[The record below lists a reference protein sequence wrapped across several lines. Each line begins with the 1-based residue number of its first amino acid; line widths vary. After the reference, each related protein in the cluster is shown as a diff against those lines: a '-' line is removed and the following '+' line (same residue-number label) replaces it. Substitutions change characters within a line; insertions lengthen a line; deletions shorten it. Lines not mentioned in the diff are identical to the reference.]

1 MRFWLPVGEMLPTL
15 GSVGAADGVS
25 FSVWNAMGRRRMN
38 DDEQFEGHSEATE
51 LDAPV
56 IVTVLHGGFDR
67 ASYALIVPVYAHEE
81 MSGAERFLD
90 RQFGQLL
97 GEWRDLGRY
106 PGALGTSVFV
116 EPDVDVKDCEPP
128 GAHLVGVGSSLTL
141 DRRRLRFAVRRAL
154 IDRCLRLYPPVR
166 LDLGASATD
175 QQNPATTL
183 VGVSSALLGVRDDE
197 SLRVEDSVAGIL
209 EAVHDT
215 NRGLERFEQDLGTAC
230 RVRIRYIEFVE
241 RYADRANLAASAIR
255 HMRAAGQVAT
265 GFEGLADVVV
275 KSEDGDGALPIGAS
289 LLEQDR
295 PWRRFL
301 ITERQTNDPPAADA
315 SSRPLV
321 VEVSALGREARADRV
336 THRIDR
342 ASLDALMTRV
352 SNNRTNQ
359 TALEALRD
367 RLVPYQLRAEFLTT
381 AAIQIGVDASTANYP
396 WELLTGTAVS
406 RQGGEPTGTAS
417 VLRMF
422 TEGSD
427 RRLHVERATVDT
439 ALVIGAG
446 NVDLEGLP
454 PIPGAVDEAVAV
466 SRLLTAKGIET
477 ETMVDTDGPLDVA
490 DLNIALCG
498 DHQVLHIASHGIHVD
513 GDRDATGAV
522 LAKNLRFTEDLIESL
537 PRVPELV
544 VVNSCYNARVG
555 PKPGDQAFQAGA
567 ATPRMAAGLAR
578 ALMGIGVRAVVAAGW
593 PVNDTAAMVFAV
605 TLHEQLTA
613 GHTYGEAVAR
623 ARAACADLSGT
634 SWAAYQC
641 YGDPT
646 FVLRGRPH
654 EPTLTSVPVSLS
666 DLKGRLGALRTRAAD
681 ISRPKAS
688 TGPAKPGTSG
698 ERRELLRKTFDQ
710 LSTWVTQTA
719 YPTKQPAQLPPEV
732 RRELAMTAR
741 ELADFTAAAEWY
753 RTFAVVPADGKP
765 ARPTE
770 PHASAFDLQQAA
782 NCLARSAQKEAGLG
796 RVAEALALFPEAE
809 ALAKGAI
816 ELLPQDEAWSILAS
830 VYKKW
835 ATVEPE
841 PAQRDA
847 RVAAA
852 VDAYE
857 HLSSN
862 KPGDYGVENRIQFL
876 AIRDLDRANEVNE
889 SVHREVTGNSEGAQQ
904 VAKAPLHVVDAAPPR
919 TTTFWERA
927 AAADYELSRLMVA
940 DTEEKRAAAARR
952 MVRKYADAFR
962 RRSTY
967 SERFSSWDHLKDLG
981 DVLSQDDP
989 RKPLLENARVELE
1002 DLMGVAPADPSNPAG
1017 ESPVGDETAGGRR
1030 TQRGDASVELKAF
1043 PARSGECLL
1052 LEYTGNDR
1060 AKHRILVDGGL
1071 GSAFDDG
1078 VGTVLAPVGSV
1089 TRVDV
1094 AVVTHVDRDHLEGVL
1109 RALED
1114 KRLDADDFWFNGRS
1128 QIADQGRGHD
1138 ARSIQQGD
1146 ALSKLIPDDRRNLV
1160 VEGRALLVPGSRPLR
1175 IPLPGGATAV
1185 LLSPSEKRL
1194 HALLKK
1200 WPQSRG
1206 DPGSIDELMN
1216 ALRDEAVRGP
1226 GEFGKDHSTAN
1237 GSSIAFL
1244 FEHDG
1249 ASILFTA
1256 DALASELES
1265 SIRALLTERGQA
1277 RLKVQLLKLPHHGS
1291 RQNITDE
1298 LLDLIDPEQILVC
1311 TDGSQFSHPD
1321 EDALEKVRSAYPNV
1335 PIHFTDSTDLI
1346 RKRAHHVDMQAPSST
1361 PVVIAL

>member
-1 MRFWLPVGEMLPTL
+1 
-15 GSVGAADGVS
+15 
-25 FSVWNAMGRRRMN
+25 MN
-38 DDEQFEGHSEATE
+38 DDDQFDGRPDGTE

-56 IVTVLHGGFDR
+56 VVSVLHGGFDR
-67 ASYALIVPVYAHEE
+67 ASYALIVPVYTDEE

-90 RQFGQLL
+90 RQFGHLL
-97 GEWRDLGRY
+97 SEWRELGRY
-106 PGALGTSVFV
+106 PSALGASVFV
-116 EPDVDVKDCEPP
+116 EPDVDVKDCEPA
-128 GAHLVGVGSSLTL
+128 GAYLVGVGSTLTL
-141 DRRRLRFAVRRAL
+141 DRRRLRFAVRTAL

-166 LDLGASATD
+166 PELGDMAAGR
-175 QQNPATTL
+175 QNPAITL

-209 EAVHDT
+209 EAVSDT
-215 NRGLERFEQDLGTAC
+215 NRGLERYEQDLGTPC
-230 RVRIRYIEFVE
+230 HVRVRYIEFVE

-255 HMRAAGQVAT
+255 HIRAGGQGAT
-265 GFEGLADVVV
+265 RFGGLGDVVV
-275 KSEDGDGALPIGAS
+275 KSEDGDGALPIGAT

-301 ITERQTNDPPAADA
+301 ITEHQSDDLPSAEA

-352 SNNRTNQ
+352 SNNRTSQ
-359 TALEALRD
+359 AALQALRD
-367 RLVPYQLRAEFLTT
+367 RLVPYSLRAEFLTT

-396 WELLTGTAVS
+396 WELLTGTAVP
-406 RQGGEPTGTAS
+406 RPGGEPAGTAS

-446 NVDLEGLP
+446 NVDVEGLP
-454 PIPGAVDEAVAV
+454 PIPGAIDEAVAV
-466 SRLLTAKGIET
+466 SRLLRARGIET
-477 ETMVDTDGPLDVA
+477 ETMVDADGPLDVA

-522 LAKNLRFTEDLIESL
+522 LAKNLRFTEDLIASL

-555 PKPGDQAFQAGA
+555 PKPGDQAFQASA

-613 GHTYGEAVAR
+613 GRTYGEAVAR

-646 FVLRGRPH
+646 FVLHGRPH
-654 EPTLTSVPVSLS
+654 EPGLTSLPVSLS
-666 DLKGRLGALRTRAAD
+666 DLKGRLGALRTWAAD

-688 TGPAKPGTSG
+688 AGASTPGSG
-698 ERRELLRKTFDQ
+698 GHRREQLRKTFDQ
-710 LSTWVTQTA
+710 LSTWVTETA
-719 YPTKQPAQLPPEV
+719 YQPTHPAELPADI
-732 RRELAMTAR
+732 RRELGMTAR
-741 ELADFTAAAEWY
+741 ELADFTAAAQWY
-753 RTFAVVPADGKP
+753 GTFAVVPDDGGP
-765 ARPTE
+765 ARPAG
-770 PHASAFDLQQAA
+770 PHASALDLQQAA
-782 NCLARSAQKEAGLG
+782 NCLARSAQQEAALG
-796 RVAEALALFPEAE
+796 RVAQALSMFPKAE

-816 ELLPQDEAWSILAS
+816 DLLPQDEAWSILAS

-835 ATVEPE
+835 ATVEREAP
-841 PAQRDA
+841 QRDS

-852 VDAYE
+852 VKAYG

-862 KPGDYGVENRIQFL
+862 RPGDYGVENRIQFL
-876 AIRDLDRANEVNE
+876 AIRHPDRAKKMNQVVHEKREGTPEE
-889 SVHREVTGNSEGAQQ
+889 SQTA
-904 VAKAPLHVVDAAPPR
+904 AKMSPHVVDAAPPR

-927 AAADYELSRLMVA
+927 AAADHELSLLMSA
-940 DTEEKRAAAARR
+940 DTQEERTEASRR
-952 MVRKYADAFR
+952 MVRQYADAFR

-967 SERFSSWDHLKDLG
+967 SERFSSWDHLKDLC
-981 DVLSQDDP
+981 DVLSHDDP
-989 RKPLLENARVELE
+989 RRPLLDEARMQLGH
-1002 DLMGVAPADPSNPAG
+1002 LIGAAPADPST
-1017 ESPVGDETAGGRR
+1017 PVGEASAGDEAGTARAPL
-1030 TQRGDASVELKAF
+1030 RGDASVELKAF
-1043 PARSGECLL
+1043 PAGCGECLL
-1052 LEYTGNDR
+1052 LEYTGNDG

-1071 GSAFDDG
+1071 GSAFDAG
-1078 VGTVLAPVGSV
+1078 VGTVLAPGGAVK
-1089 TRVDV
+1089 RVDI
-1094 AVVTHVDRDHLEGVL
+1094 AVITHVDGDHLEGVL

-1114 KRLDADDFWFNGRS
+1114 KRLEADDFWFNGRG
-1128 QIADQGRGHD
+1128 QIADLGSDHG
-1138 ARSIQQGD
+1138 ARSVQQGD

-1160 VEGRALLVPGSRPLR
+1160 VEGRALRAPDSRPLR

-1194 HALLKK
+1194 QALLKK
-1200 WPQSRG
+1200 WPRSRG
-1206 DPGSIDELMN
+1206 EAGSIDELVN

-1226 GEFGKDHSTAN
+1226 GEFGKDGSIAN

-1249 ASILFTA
+1249 TSILFTA
-1256 DALASELES
+1256 DALASELEG
-1265 SIRALLTERGQA
+1265 SIRSLLAERGQA
-1277 RLKVQLLKLPHHGS
+1277 KLKVQLFKLPHHGS
-1291 RQNITDE
+1291 RQNITDQ
-1298 LLDLIDPEQILVC
+1298 LLDLIEPELILVC
-1311 TDGSQFSHPD
+1311 TDGSHFSHPD
-1321 EDALEKVRSAYPNV
+1321 EDALEKVRSTYPNV

-1346 RKRAHHVDMQAPSST
+1346 RKRAHHVDMQPPSST